1 MFSATTT
8 DQPKPYLCMFS
19 ETLSSN
25 ISNSVNRKNHLR
37 GFCFLGW
44 GLGFVLRVGST
55 PTPKTNPKVFNHG
68 KLTYSLYQ
76 AGDKKYQFFM

>member
-25 ISNSVNRKNHLR
+25 ISNSVNRKKHLHS
-37 GFCFLGW
+37 FYFLGW
-44 GLGFVLRVGST
+44 AVG
-55 PTPKTNPKVFNHG
+55 NQG
-68 KLTYSLYQ
+68 KN
-76 AGDKKYQFFM
+76 GH